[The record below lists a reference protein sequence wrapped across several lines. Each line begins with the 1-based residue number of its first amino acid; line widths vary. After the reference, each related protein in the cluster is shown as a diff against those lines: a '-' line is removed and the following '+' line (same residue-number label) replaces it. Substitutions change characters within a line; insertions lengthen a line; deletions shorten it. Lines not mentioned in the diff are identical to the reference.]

1 MANARLPHIGQ
12 TNNRWATGY
21 QIPCTDEYDSATQN
35 SALIDSSLQRYNF
48 FCIFLYESQIF
59 FSSLQHQTLK
69 TLKYMKENRIIASAL
84 IAVGIVFLG
93 LFIKSGIDNF
103 ANKDRKVTVKG
114 LSEREVPADKV
125 TWSIGT
131 KVTGNDLPLLY
142 ENINTQTDKIK
153 KFLQQ
158 NGLDEKEITV
168 NPPTIS
174 DLEAREW
181 GDNQKNFRYIVN
193 TTITVATNKVTEVNK
208 AIFKQA
214 ELLKQ
219 GVAIDNSNPLY
230 EYASFQQ
237 MKPEM
242 MAEAIKNAQ
251 KTAEQFAEASKSEL
265 GQIQT
270 AGQGQFEIEDRD
282 MNTPYIKKLRVV
294 TTITYSLKD

>member
-1 MANARLPHIGQ
+1 
-12 TNNRWATGY
+12 
-21 QIPCTDEYDSATQN
+21 
-35 SALIDSSLQRYNF
+35 
-48 FCIFLYESQIF
+48 
-59 FSSLQHQTLK
+59 
-69 TLKYMKENRIIASAL
+69 MKENRIIASAL
-84 IAVGIVFLG
+84 IALGILCMGWFV
-93 LFIKSGIDNF
+93 KAGIDNF

-114 LSEREVPADKV
+114 LAEREVPADKV

-142 ENINTQTDKIK
+142 ENINLQTDKIK
-153 KFLQQ
+153 RFLKQ

-181 GDNQKNFRYIVN
+181 GDNQKHCRYIVN

-219 GVAIDNSNPLY
+219 GVALDSSYPNY

-242 MAEAIKNAQ
+242 MSEAIKNAQ
-251 KTAEQFAEASKSEL
+251 KTAEQFAEASESKL
-265 GQIQT
+265 GKIQT
-270 AGQGQFEIEDRD
+270 AGQGQFEIENRD
-282 MNTPYIKKLRVV
+282 ENTPYIKKIRVV
-294 TTITYSLKD
+294 TTVTYSLDD

>member
-1 MANARLPHIGQ
+1 MPNLETLPPEVVPLHCLKNDNVDVNFSPF
-12 TNNRWATGY
+12 TFHF
-21 QIPCTDEYDSATQN
+21 
-35 SALIDSSLQRYNF
+35 SLLTFHFKHYA
-48 FCIFLYESQIF
+48 ST
-59 FSSLQHQTLK
+59 LQ
-69 TLKYMKENRIIASAL
+69 
-84 IAVGIVFLG
+84 
-93 LFIKSGIDNF
+93 
-103 ANKDRKVTVKG
+103 
-114 LSEREVPADKV
+114 
-125 TWSIGT
+125 
-131 KVTGNDLPLLY
+131 DLQ
-142 ENINTQTDKIK
+142 EHEH
-153 KFLQQ
+153 
-158 NGLDEKEITV
+158 GVEEKEITV
-168 NPPTIS
+168 NPPSIS

-181 GDNQKNFRYIVN
+181 GDNQKNFRYIVT

-219 GVAIDNSNPLY
+219 GVAIENSNAEY

-282 MNTPYIKKLRVV
+282 QNTPYIKKLRVV

>member
-1 MANARLPHIGQ
+1 MQR
-12 TNNRWATGY
+12 
-21 QIPCTDEYDSATQN
+21 QIIKMW
-35 SALIDSSLQRYNF
+35 L
-48 FCIFLYESQIF
+48 
-59 FSSLQHQTLK
+59 H
-69 TLKYMKENRIIASAL
+69 MKENRLIAAAL
-84 IAVGIVFLG
+84 IAVGIALMG
-93 LFIKSGIDNF
+93 LFIKAGIDNF

-114 LSEREVPADKV
+114 LAEREVPADKV

-142 ENINTQTDKIK
+142 ENINIQTDKIRR
-153 KFLQQ
+153 FLRQ

-168 NPPTIS
+168 NPPSIS

-181 GDNQKNFRYIVN
+181 GDNQKNFRYIVT
-193 TTITVATNKVTEVNK
+193 TTITVATNKVKEVNA

-219 GVAIDNSNPLY
+219 GVAIENSSPDY
-230 EYASFQQ
+230 EYASFQK

-251 KTAEQFAEASKSEL
+251 KTAEQFAEASNCDL
-265 GQIQT
+265 GSIQT

-282 MNTPYIKKLRVV
+282 QNTPYIKKLRVV
-294 TTITYSLKD
+294 TTITYSLDD

>member
-1 MANARLPHIGQ
+1 MWLH
-12 TNNRWATGY
+12 
-21 QIPCTDEYDSATQN
+21 
-35 SALIDSSLQRYNF
+35 
-48 FCIFLYESQIF
+48 
-59 FSSLQHQTLK
+59 
-69 TLKYMKENRIIASAL
+69 MKENRLIAAAL
-84 IAVGIVFLG
+84 IAVGIALMG
-93 LFIKSGIDNF
+93 LFIKAGIDNF

-114 LSEREVPADKV
+114 LAEREVPADKV

-142 ENINTQTDKIK
+142 ENINIQTDKIRR
-153 KFLQQ
+153 FLRQ

-168 NPPTIS
+168 NPPSIS

-181 GDNQKNFRYIVN
+181 GDNQKNFRYIVT
-193 TTITVATNKVTEVNK
+193 TTITVATNKVTEVNA

-219 GVAIDNSNPLY
+219 GVAIENSSPDY
-230 EYASFQQ
+230 EYASFQK

-251 KTAEQFAEASKSEL
+251 KTAEQFAEASNCDL
-265 GQIQT
+265 GSIQT

-282 MNTPYIKKLRVV
+282 QNTPYIKKLRVV
-294 TTITYSLKD
+294 TTITYSLND

>member
-1 MANARLPHIGQ
+1 MQTCNEVFCWFRAKMGETICRFRDFPYMRLK
-12 TNNRWATGY
+12 NNSHL
-21 QIPCTDEYDSATQN
+21 CTVKH
-35 SALIDSSLQRYNF
+35 F
-48 FCIFLYESQIF
+48 
-59 FSSLQHQTLK
+59 K
-69 TLKYMKENRIIASAL
+69 TLKRMKENRIIASAL
-84 IAVGIVFLG
+84 IALGIVMLG
-93 LFIKSGIDNF
+93 LFIKGGIDNF

-114 LSEREVPADKV
+114 LAEREVPADKV

-142 ENINTQTDKIK
+142 ENINSQTDKIK
-153 KFLQQ
+153 KFLRQ
-158 NGLDEKEITV
+158 NGLEDKEITV
-168 NPPTIS
+168 NPPSIS

-219 GVAIDNSNPLY
+219 GVAIENSNPQY

-282 MNTPYIKKLRVV
+282 QNTPYIKKLRVV

>member
-1 MANARLPHIGQ
+1 
-12 TNNRWATGY
+12 
-21 QIPCTDEYDSATQN
+21 
-35 SALIDSSLQRYNF
+35 
-48 FCIFLYESQIF
+48 
-59 FSSLQHQTLK
+59 
-69 TLKYMKENRIIASAL
+69 MKENSILSAAIIALGIACMGLL
-84 IAVGIVFLG
+84 IKG
-93 LFIKSGIDNF
+93 GIDNF
-103 ANKDRKVTVKG
+103 ATKDRKVTVKG
-114 LSEREVPADKV
+114 LAEREVPADKV

-131 KVTGNDLPLLY
+131 KVTGNDLPQLY
-142 ENINTQTDKIK
+142 ESINSQTDKIK
-153 KFLQQ
+153 RFLQQ

-181 GDNQKNFRYIVN
+181 GDNNKNFRYIVSTN
-193 TTITVATNKVTEVNK
+193 ITVATSKVAEVNK

-219 GVAIDNSNPLY
+219 GVAIENSNPQY

-251 KTAEQFAEASKSEL
+251 KTAKQFAEASESQL

-282 MNTPYIKKLRVV
+282 QNTPYIKKLRVV